1 MTNAKIRMMA
11 ITLTSTAV
19 VATSLFITPARS
31 EDKSAALYKQ
41 KCAACHGAD
50 GKADTPTGKSMKV
63 RGFADPAVAKMSDE
77 DLAGV
82 IDKGKGKMPGYGK
95 SMKPD
100 EIKAMVAFVR
110 SLAK

>member
-1 MTNAKIRMMA
+1 MTTATIRMMG
-11 ITLTSTAV
+11 ITITTTALL
-19 VATSLFITPARS
+19 AANLLIAPARS

-50 GKADTPTGKSMKV
+50 GKADTPTGKAMKV
-63 RGFADPAVAKMSDE
+63 RGFADPAVAKMSDD
-77 DLAGV
+77 DLAGI
-82 IDKGKGKMPGYGK
+82 IDKGKGKMPGYSK

-110 SLAK
+110 GLAK